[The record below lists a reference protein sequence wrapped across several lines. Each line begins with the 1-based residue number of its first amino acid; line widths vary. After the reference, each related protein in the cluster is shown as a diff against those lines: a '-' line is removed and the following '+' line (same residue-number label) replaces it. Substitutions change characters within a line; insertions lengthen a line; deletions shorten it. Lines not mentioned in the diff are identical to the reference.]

1 MTEMTFEKIE
11 PPASPAVEHPAYR
24 AARMIRELHVE
35 NIEKIDSGFVFE
47 RDGVSVND
55 EMRKSCMEQI
65 ALCDNIMHRADGMD
79 PKLWEPSALILVAA
93 EKMVAEAVSNGDV
106 LASILPEIGNY
117 DHDKNS

>member
-11 PPASPAVEHPAYR
+11 PPAVEHPAYR

-65 ALCDNIMHRADGMD
+65 ALCDSIMHRADGMD
-79 PKLWEPSALILVAA
+79 PKLWEPSALILIEA